1 MKKKKVMKLAYLL
14 MGIAL
19 LLSSCSE
26 DLFTGGSDSNEDVT
40 ISLAYSDV
48 SPRDIVV
55 NSRATPQEERHL
67 DNLYIYIFDGN
78 GNLKGYK
85 GIEGEDSLNQNT
97 SSSNSSNSSNKGVIT
112 GIETRSGD
120 SYIYAVANISTGLY
134 PVETSNGTVEPNKL
148 PINLDENKAR
158 AGEYEF
164 TLDQLKALTF
174 NRSSRNTI
182 QISSAF
188 LMSGAVQEGKPVNI
202 TPAGTI
208 ENGENGENDIRL
220 SRIVSKVKFTIK
232 EKTGDGVTRSFKL
245 DNYSIMNIAMKGT
258 LIGNIDG
265 NKKYNISNDKDVS
278 NIKGLTLGVNDVDS
292 TGAECF
298 EAYLPENLQEP
309 QKSVNNQAMREND
322 GMLISKE
329 FINAPKYGTYV
340 VLKGK
345 YEETQNGSTKTANV
359 TYYVHLGNCSADY
372 NDYNVERNSMYT
384 FNITVAGV
392 NKIIVEAKQKEGEN
406 EQPGAEGVVMKYG
419 DIGKNLTLDSHYE
432 YMVMRFYQ
440 NNIQELKKA
449 GKGYFYQVYALG
461 KHTDVINVGA
471 TTDGNKNDVDTSWI
485 QFAIKCS
492 RDNSSS
498 TYSTDKTSRG
508 TACSYPGTEYSSD
521 LYTVENFLKYLYDN
535 SESTSIW
542 TGSDSIGNYVD
553 ATCFVSENYYKDR
566 SWDEYVNDVDKRAFY
581 VANKVWVSKDK
592 RSVYAGAQY
601 GLTQH
606 NIQTFYDR
614 NQADSVIAYGCE
626 TINDEEKPDGGSDYN
641 IKDKADGSNGNEFWD
656 GRANMMEDIFDEHG
670 KPVKTWDDLKN
681 TRDNLYHS
689 LRIACMRRNRDLNGD
704 GNISDDEI
712 RWYAP
717 ATQQYAGLWIGEE
730 IMSTES
736 KLFNKSTKILK
747 YGSNKERM
755 VYYSSTR
762 DAESYLS
769 EEGMATSNMNKG
781 YGGFSPKYVRCV
793 RNLKSWELGYAKTP
807 DPYYSYDSGTKTV
820 TLDKVDEDAL
830 NITGEQGEL
839 FDHTERD
846 EGNKPAKK
854 FTIAN
859 SIWKTPYNYKG
870 TTIDPTPENVYNGK
884 YWCYG
889 RYSENNKKN
898 WRVPNQ
904 REFCIMAMVST
915 DDDKID
921 VKWTAC
927 RTHFSNMN
935 FRQSWTYNHIDD
947 DSKNKGAVTMSLK
960 GVSGVRCIKVLK

>member
-55 NSRATPQEERHL
+55 NSRSKTQEERHL

-97 SSSNSSNSSNKGVIT
+97 SSSEIQEIT
-112 GIETRSGD
+112 GIKTRSGD

-148 PINLDENKAR
+148 PINLDEARAR

-174 NRSSRNTI
+174 NRNNPNTI

-188 LMSGAVQEGKPVNI
+188 LMSGAVQQGKLVNI

-208 ENGENGENDIRL
+208 ENGGNDIRL

-265 NKKYNISNDKDVS
+265 NDKKYINNDTDVS
-278 NIKGLTLGVNDVDS
+278 NIVGQTLSVNDVDE
-292 TGAECF
+292 TGAEYF
-298 EAYLPENLQEP
+298 KAYLPENLQEA
-309 QKSVNNQAMREND
+309 QHDVTEQAKREDDN
-322 GMLISKE
+322 MTNPKE
-329 FINAPKYGTYV
+329 FTNAPKYGTYV

-345 YEETQNGSTKTANV
+345 YEETKGGSTKTAEV
-359 TYYVHLGNCSADY
+359 TYYVHLGDCSANY
-372 NDYNVERNSMYT
+372 NDYNVERNCKYT

-392 NKIIVEAKQKEGEN
+392 NKIIVEAKKEGN
-406 EQPGAEGVVMKYG
+406 EQPGAEGVVMEYG
-419 DIGKNLTLDSHYE
+419 KIGKNLTLDSHYE
-432 YMVMRFYQ
+432 YMVMRFYKNDIQ
-440 NNIQELKKA
+440 NLKNNSPHI
-449 GKGYFYQVYALG
+449 GYYYQVYALG
-461 KHTDVINVGA
+461 KKTKPINVKDVANPETQKHQQKLNG
-471 TTDGNKNDVDTSWI
+471 VDTSWI
-485 QFAIKCS
+485 EFAITGRNRSKS
-492 RDNSSS
+492 IYGNANNG
-498 TYSTDKTSRG
+498 RG
-508 TACSYPGTEYSSD
+508 TPCDYPGKNHTMDIE
-521 LYTVENFLKYLYDN
+521 TFLKMLYDN
-535 SESTSIW
+535 AGNDSFW
-542 TGSDSIGNYVD
+542 TNGEYID
-553 ATCFVSENYYKDR
+553 ATCFVSENYYKDL
-566 SWDEYVNDVDKRAFY
+566 SWDKYVNDVDKRAFY
-581 VANKVWVSKDK
+581 VASKIWVSEDK
-592 RSVYAGAQY
+592 RSVYAEAQY

-614 NQADSVIAYGCE
+614 SQAGRVTAYGCE
-626 TINDEEKPDGGSDYN
+626 TINDEEKPDGGDTGFDIN
-641 IKDKADGSNGNEFWD
+641 DQIEGSNGNDYWN
-656 GRANMMEDIFDEHG
+656 GRANMKLDIFNNG
-670 KPVKTWDDLKN
+670 KPVITWDGLKHN
-681 TRDNLYHS
+681 IS
-689 LRIACMRRNRDLNGD
+689 LRIACMSRNRDLNGD
-704 GNISDDEI
+704 GIIQEDEM

-717 ATQQYAGLWIGEE
+717 ATHQYAGLWIGEE

-747 YGSNKERM
+747 RGSKGDVGRM

-762 DAESYLS
+762 DLESFLS
-769 EEGMATSNMNKG
+769 EEGMTTGNYDSRNSP
-781 YGGFSPKYVRCV
+781 YRPKYVRCV
-793 RNLKSWELGYAKTP
+793 RNLKSGEIGYAQTP
-807 DPYYSYDSGTKTV
+807 DTYYSYDSKNKTV

-854 FTIAN
+854 FTIAASLWN
-859 SIWKTPYNYKG
+859 GEYYYKG
-870 TTIDPTPENVYNGK
+870 EKMTPKPADNVYNGK

-889 RYSENNKKN
+889 RYIENNEKN

-904 REFCIMAMVST
+904 RELCIMSMVAS
-915 DDDKID
+915 DDALDS
-921 VKWTAC
+921 AC

-935 FRQSWTYNHIDD
+935 FKQSWTYRGYRN
-947 DSKNKGAVTMSLK
+947 SRMLTMSLTSVK
-960 GVSGVRCIKVLK
+960 GVRCIKVLK

>member
-14 MGIAL
+14 MGIVL

-55 NSRATPQEERHL
+55 NSRSKTQEERHL

-85 GIEGEDSLNQNT
+85 GIEGEDNLNQNT
-97 SSSNSSNSSNKGVIT
+97 SSSEKEEIT
-112 GIETRSGD
+112 GIKTRSGD

-134 PVETSNGTVEPNKL
+134 PVATSNGTVEPNKL
-148 PINLDENKAR
+148 PINLDEDKAR

-174 NRSSRNTI
+174 NRNNRNTI

-188 LMSGAVQEGKPVNI
+188 LMSGAVQQGNLVNI

-208 ENGENGENDIRL
+208 ENGGNDIRL

-265 NKKYNISNDKDVS
+265 NDKKYINNDTDVS
-278 NIKGLTLGVNDVDS
+278 NIVGQTLSVNDVDE
-292 TGAECF
+292 TGAEYF
-298 EAYLPENLQEP
+298 KAYLPENLQEP
-309 QKSVNNQAMREND
+309 KQSINVQAMRED
-322 GMLISKE
+322 DSKSIPKV
-329 FINAPKYGTYV
+329 FTNAPDYGTYV

-345 YEETQNGSTKTANV
+345 YEETKDGSTKTANV
-359 TYYVHLGNCSADY
+359 TYYVHLGDCSVNY
-372 NDYNVERNSMYT
+372 NDYNVERNCKYT

-392 NKIIVEAKQKEGEN
+392 NKIIVEAKKEGN
-406 EQPGAEGVVMKYG
+406 EQPGAEGVVMEYG
-419 DIGKNLTLDSHYE
+419 NMGKNLTLDSHYE
-432 YMVMRFYQ
+432 YMVMRFERKHIQ
-440 NNIQELKKA
+440 NLKKYNL
-449 GKGYFYQVYALG
+449 GYYYQVYALG
-461 KHTDVINVGA
+461 KKTDPINVKDEANTQEHQQQRNGVDTNWIEFA
-471 TTDGNKNDVDTSWI
+471 ITGRAGSKSSYGNENGGRGIPCDYPGNKHTMDIET
-485 QFAIKCS
+485 
-492 RDNSSS
+492 
-498 TYSTDKTSRG
+498 
-508 TACSYPGTEYSSD
+508 
-521 LYTVENFLKYLYDN
+521 FLKMLYVNADN
-535 SESTSIW
+535 DSFW
-542 TGSDSIGNYVD
+542 TNGEYID
-553 ATCFVSENYYKDR
+553 ATCFVSENYYSNLR
-566 SWDEYVNDVDKRAFY
+566 WDQYVNDVDKRAFY
-581 VANKVWVSKDK
+581 VASYVWVSKDT
-592 RSVYAGAQY
+592 RSVYAKAQY

-614 NQADSVIAYGCE
+614 SQAGNVTAYGCE
-626 TINDEEKPDGGSDYN
+626 TINDEEKPDGSDTGFDIN
-641 IKDKADGSNGNEFWD
+641 DQIEGSNGNDLWD
-656 GRANMMEDIFDEHG
+656 GRYNMKKDIFDKYG
-670 KPVKTWDDLKN
+670 KPVKTWDELKRN
-681 TRDNLYHS
+681 IS
-689 LRIACMRRNRDLNGD
+689 LRIACMSRNRDLNGD
-704 GNISDDEI
+704 GIISDDEI

-736 KLFNKSTKILK
+736 KLFKKSTKTLK
-747 YGSNKERM
+747 SNDDRM

-762 DAESYLS
+762 DAESFLS
-769 EEGMATSNMNKG
+769 EEGMSTGNYNDRNSP
-781 YGGFSPKYVRCV
+781 YRPKYVRCV
-793 RNLKSWELGYAKTP
+793 RNLKSGEIGYAQKP
-807 DPYYSYDSGTKTV
+807 DRYYSYARGTRTV
-820 TLDKVDEDAL
+820 TLDKVDHDAL

-839 FDHTERD
+839 FNHTERD

-854 FTIAN
+854 FTIATN
-859 SIWKTPYNYKG
+859 IWTGYYNYKG
-870 TTIDPTPENVYNGK
+870 TTMKPLAENVYTGK

-889 RYSENNKKN
+889 RYSENGKKN

-904 REFCIMAMVST
+904 REFCIMTMVAT
-915 DDDKID
+915 DDPSCD

-927 RTHFSNMN
+927 RTQFSNPN
-935 FRQSWTYNHIDD
+935 FFNKKSWTCNYIDD
-947 DSKNKGAVTMSLK
+947 PKSQLKGVITMSLK
-960 GVSGVRCIKVLK
+960 NVWGVRCIKVLKD

>member
-26 DLFTGGSDSNEDVT
+26 DLFTGGSESNKDVT

-85 GIEGEDSLNQNT
+85 GIEGEDNLNQNT
-97 SSSNSSNSSNKGVIT
+97 SSSNKEVIKD
-112 GIETRSGD
+112 INTRSGD

-134 PVETSNGTVEPNKL
+134 PVATSNGTVEPNKL
-148 PINLDENKAR
+148 PINLDEEKAR
-158 AGEYEF
+158 AGEYDF

-174 NRSSRNTI
+174 NRNNRNTI

-188 LMSGAVQEGKPVNI
+188 LMSGAVQQGNLVNI

-208 ENGENGENDIRL
+208 ENGGNDIRL

-232 EKTGDGVTRSFKL
+232 EYTGDGVTRSFKL

-265 NKKYNISNDKDVS
+265 NKKYNISNNTDVS
-278 NIKGLTLGVNDVDS
+278 NIVGQTLSVNDVDE
-292 TGAECF
+292 TGAKYF
-298 EAYLPENLQEP
+298 KAYLPENLQEA
-309 QKSVNNQAMREND
+309 QHDVQDQAKREDDN
-322 GMLISKE
+322 MSNPKE

-345 YEETQNGSTKTANV
+345 YEETKDGSTKTAET
-359 TYYVHLGNCSADY
+359 TYYVHLGDCSANH
-372 NDYNVERNSMYT
+372 NDYNVERNCKYT

-392 NKIIVEAKQKEGEN
+392 DKIIVEAKKEGN
-406 EQPGAEGVVMKYG
+406 EQPGTEGVVMEYG
-419 DIGKNLTLDSHYE
+419 NMGKNLTLDSHYE
-432 YMVMRFYQ
+432 YMVMRFERKHIQ
-440 NNIQELKKA
+440 NLKKYNL
-449 GKGYFYQVYALG
+449 GYFYQVYALG
-461 KHTDVINVGA
+461 KKTDPINVKDEA
-471 TTDGNKNDVDTSWI
+471 NPTTQEHQKKLNGVDTSWI
-485 QFAIKCS
+485 EFAITGRAGSK
-492 RDNSSS
+492 SS
-498 TYSTDKTSRG
+498 YGNENGGRG
-508 TACSYPGTEYSSD
+508 IPCDYPGKKGEIHTMDIE
-521 LYTVENFLKYLYDN
+521 TFLKMLYDN
-535 SESTSIW
+535 ADNDSFW
-542 TGSDSIGNYVD
+542 TNGEYID
-553 ATCFVSENYYKDR
+553 ATCFVSENYYKDL
-566 SWDEYVNDVDKRAFY
+566 SWDKYVNDVDKRAFY
-581 VANKVWVSKDK
+581 VASYVWVSKDT
-592 RSVYAGAQY
+592 RSVYAKAQY

-614 NQADSVIAYGCE
+614 SQAGNVTAYGCE
-626 TINDEEKPDGGSDYN
+626 TINDEEKPGGGDTGFDIN
-641 IKDKADGSNGNEFWD
+641 EQVEGSNGNDYWN
-656 GRANMMEDIFDEHG
+656 GRANMMQDIDKFKDN
-670 KPVKTWDDLKN
+670 KPVRTWDELKGN
-681 TRDNLYHS
+681 IS
-689 LRIACMRRNRDLNGD
+689 LRIACMSRNRDLNGD
-704 GNISDDEI
+704 GNISEDEI

-717 ATQQYAGLWIGEE
+717 ATNQYAGLWIGEE

-736 KLFNKSTKILK
+736 KLFNKSTKELIIDK
-747 YGSNKERM
+747 PPKETSKRM

-762 DAESYLS
+762 DLESFLS
-769 EEGMATSNMNKG
+769 EEGMTTGNYDRRNSP
-781 YGGFSPKYVRCV
+781 YRPKYVRCV
-793 RNLKSWELGYAKTP
+793 RNLKSKEIGYDQKP
-807 DPYYSYDSGTKTV
+807 DPYYSYDSEHKTV

-839 FDHTERD
+839 FDHTEHD

-854 FTIAN
+854 FTIAKDL
-859 SIWKTPYNYKG
+859 WTGEYDYKG
-870 TTIDPTPENVYNGK
+870 TTMTPTPENVYNGK

-889 RYSENNKKN
+889 RYIENNEKN

-904 REFCIMAMVST
+904 RELCIMVMVAP
-915 DDDKID
+915 ID
-921 VKWTAC
+921 ALDSAC

-935 FRQSWTYNHIDD
+935 FRQSWTYRGYGNSGMI
-947 DSKNKGAVTMSLK
+947 SMSLTSVK
-960 GVSGVRCIKVLK
+960 GVRCIKVLK

>member
-19 LLSSCSE
+19 LLCSCSE
-26 DLFTGGSDSNEDVT
+26 DLFTGGSESNEDVT

-85 GIEGEDSLNQNT
+85 GIEGEDNLNQNT
-97 SSSNSSNSSNKGVIT
+97 SSSEKQVIT
-112 GIETRSGD
+112 GIKTRSGD

-174 NRSSRNTI
+174 NRSNPNTI

-188 LMSGAVQEGKPVNI
+188 LMSGAVQEGKLVNI

-208 ENGENGENDIRL
+208 EKGGNDIRL

-265 NKKYNISNDKDVS
+265 NDKKYINNDTNVS
-278 NIKGLTLGVNDVDS
+278 NIVGQTLGVNDVDE

-298 EAYLPENLQEP
+298 EAYLPENLQEA
-309 QKSVNNQAMREND
+309 QHDVQDQAKREDDN
-322 GMLISKE
+322 MLNPKE
-329 FINAPKYGTYV
+329 FTNAPKYGTYV

-345 YEETQNGSTKTANV
+345 YEETKDDSHKTAEV
-359 TYYVHLGNCSADY
+359 TYYVHLGDCSANY
-372 NDYNVERNSMYT
+372 NDYNVERNCKYT

-392 NKIIVEAKQKEGEN
+392 NKIIVEARKEGN
-406 EQPGAEGVVMKYG
+406 EQPGAEGVVMEYG
-419 DIGKNLTLDSHYE
+419 KIGKNLTLDSHYE
-432 YMVMRFYQ
+432 YMVMRFYKDE
-440 NNIQELKKA
+440 IQKLKKYNI
-449 GKGYFYQVYALG
+449 GYYYQVYALG
-461 KHTDVINVGA
+461 KKTKPINVKDEA
-471 TTDGNKNDVDTSWI
+471 NPTTEKHQQKLNGVNTSWI
-485 QFAIKCS
+485 EFAITGRAGSKS
-492 RDNSSS
+492 IYGNANNG
-498 TYSTDKTSRG
+498 RG
-508 TACSYPGTEYSSD
+508 IPCDYPGEGNAMDIET
-521 LYTVENFLKYLYDN
+521 FLKKLYDN
-535 SESTSIW
+535 ADNDSFW
-542 TGSDSIGNYVD
+542 TNGEYID
-553 ATCFVSENYYKDR
+553 ATCFVSENYYKDL
-566 SWDEYVNDVDKRAFY
+566 SWDKYVNNVDKRAFY
-581 VANKVWVSKDK
+581 IANKISVSEDK
-592 RSVYAGAQY
+592 RSVYAEAQY

-614 NQADSVIAYGCE
+614 SKAGSVTAYGCE
-626 TINDEEKPDGGSDYN
+626 TINDEEKPDGSDTGFDIN
-641 IKDKADGSNGNEFWD
+641 DQIEGSNGNDYWN
-656 GRANMMEDIFDEHG
+656 GRANMKLDIFNNG
-670 KPVKTWDDLKN
+670 KPVITWDGLKHN
-681 TRDNLYHS
+681 IS
-689 LRIACMRRNRDLNGD
+689 LRIACMSRNRDLNGD
-704 GNISDDEI
+704 GIIQEDEM

-717 ATQQYAGLWIGEE
+717 ATHQYAGLWIGEE

-747 YGSNKERM
+747 RGSKGDVGRM
-755 VYYSSTR
+755 AYYSSTR
-762 DAESYLS
+762 DLESFLS
-769 EEGMATSNMNKG
+769 EEGMTTGNYDNRNSP
-781 YGGFSPKYVRCV
+781 YRPKYVRCV
-793 RNLKSWELGYAKTP
+793 RNLKSGEIGYGETP
-807 DPYYSYDSGTKTV
+807 DPYYSYNSGTKTV

-854 FTIAN
+854 FTIAA
-859 SIWKTPYNYKG
+859 SLWTGSYDYKG
-870 TTIDPTPENVYNGK
+870 TTMTPTPENVYNGK

-889 RYSENNKKN
+889 RYIENNEKN

-904 REFCIMAMVST
+904 RELCIMSMVAS
-915 DDDKID
+915 DDALDS
-921 VKWTAC
+921 AC

-935 FRQSWTYNHIDD
+935 FRQSWTYRGYRN
-947 DSKNKGAVTMSLK
+947 SRMLTMSLRDVK
-960 GVSGVRCIKVLK
+960 GVRCIKVLK

>member
-26 DLFTGGSDSNEDVT
+26 DLFTGGSESNKDVT

-55 NSRATPQEERHL
+55 NSRAKTQEEHHL

-85 GIEGEDSLNQNT
+85 GIEGEDNLNQNT
-97 SSSNSSNSSNKGVIT
+97 SSSETEKQEIT
-112 GIETRSGD
+112 GIKTRSGD

-134 PVETSNGTVEPNKL
+134 PVATSNGTVEPNKL
-148 PINLDENKAR
+148 PINLDEDKAC

-174 NRSSRNTI
+174 NRNNRNTI

-188 LMSGAVQEGKPVNI
+188 LMSGAVQQGNLVNI

-208 ENGENGENDIRL
+208 ENGGNDIRL

-265 NKKYNISNDKDVS
+265 NKKYNISNNTDVS
-278 NIKGLTLGVNDVDS
+278 NIVGQTLSVNDVDE
-292 TGAECF
+292 TGAKYF
-298 EAYLPENLQEP
+298 KAYLPENLQEA
-309 QKSVNNQAMREND
+309 QHDVQDQAKREDDN
-322 GMLISKE
+322 MSNPKE

-345 YEETQNGSTKTANV
+345 YEETKDGSTKTAET
-359 TYYVHLGNCSADY
+359 TYYVHLGDCSANH
-372 NDYNVERNSMYT
+372 NDYNVERNCKYT

-392 NKIIVEAKQKEGEN
+392 DKIIVEAKKEGN
-406 EQPGAEGVVMKYG
+406 EQPGAEGVVMEYG
-419 DIGKNLTLDSHYE
+419 NMGKNLTLDSHYE
-432 YMVMRFYQ
+432 YMVMRFERKHIQ
-440 NNIQELKKA
+440 NLKKYNL
-449 GKGYFYQVYALG
+449 GYFYQVYALG
-461 KHTDVINVGA
+461 KKTDPINVKDEA
-471 TTDGNKNDVDTSWI
+471 NPTTQEHQKKLNGVDTSWI
-485 QFAIKCS
+485 EFAITGRAGSK
-492 RDNSSS
+492 SS
-498 TYSTDKTSRG
+498 YGNENGGRG
-508 TACSYPGTEYSSD
+508 IPCDYPGKKGEIHTMDIE
-521 LYTVENFLKYLYDN
+521 TFLKMLYDN
-535 SESTSIW
+535 ADNDSFW
-542 TGSDSIGNYVD
+542 TNGEYID
-553 ATCFVSENYYKDR
+553 ATCFVSENYYKDL
-566 SWDEYVNDVDKRAFY
+566 SWDKYVNDVDKRAFY
-581 VANKVWVSKDK
+581 VASYVWVSKDT
-592 RSVYAGAQY
+592 RSVYAKAQY

-614 NQADSVIAYGCE
+614 SQAGNVTAYGCE
-626 TINDEEKPDGGSDYN
+626 TINDEEKPGGGDTGFDIN
-641 IKDKADGSNGNEFWD
+641 EQVEGSNGNDYWN
-656 GRANMMEDIFDEHG
+656 GRANMILDIDNFKDN
-670 KPVKTWDDLKN
+670 KPVKYWDELKGN
-681 TRDNLYHS
+681 IS
-689 LRIACMRRNRDLNGD
+689 LRIACMSRNRDLNGD
-704 GNISDDEI
+704 GNISEDEI

-717 ATQQYAGLWIGEE
+717 ATNQYAGLWIGEE

-736 KLFNKSTKILK
+736 KLFNKSTKTLK
-747 YGSNKERM
+747 TYKDRM
-755 VYYSSTR
+755 IYYSSTR
-762 DAESYLS
+762 DAEAFLS
-769 EEGMATSNMNKG
+769 EEGMATGNYNKVNTP
-781 YGGFSPKYVRCV
+781 FAPKYVRCV
-793 RNLKSWELGYAKTP
+793 RNLKSGGIGYDQKP
-807 DPYYSYDSGTKTV
+807 DPYYSYDSEHKTV

-854 FTIAN
+854 FTIAKDLWTG
-859 SIWKTPYNYKG
+859 SYDYKG
-870 TTIDPTPENVYNGK
+870 TTMTPTPPENVYNGK

-889 RYSENNKKN
+889 RYIENNEKN

-904 REFCIMAMVST
+904 RELCIMVMVAP
-915 DDDKID
+915 ID
-921 VKWTAC
+921 ALDSAC
-927 RTHFSNMN
+927 KTHFSNMN
-935 FRQSWTYNHIDD
+935 FRQSWTYRGYRNSGMI
-947 DSKNKGAVTMSLK
+947 SMSLTSVK
-960 GVSGVRCIKVLK
+960 GVRCIKVLK

>member
-26 DLFTGGSDSNEDVT
+26 DLFTGGSESNKDVT

-85 GIEGEDSLNQNT
+85 GIEGEDNLNQNT
-97 SSSNSSNSSNKGVIT
+97 SSSETEKQEIT
-112 GIETRSGD
+112 GIKTRSGD

-134 PVETSNGTVEPNKL
+134 PVATSNGTVEPNKL
-148 PINLDENKAR
+148 PINLDEEKAC

-174 NRSSRNTI
+174 NRNNRNTI

-188 LMSGAVQEGKPVNI
+188 LMSGAVQQGNLVNI

-208 ENGENGENDIRL
+208 ENGGNDIRL

-245 DNYSIMNIAMKGT
+245 DNYSIMNIAMNGT
-258 LIGNIDG
+258 LIGKIDH
-265 NKKYNISNDKDVS
+265 NDKKYIRDDKDFS
-278 NIKGLTLGVNDVDS
+278 NIKGLTLGVNDVDE
-292 TGAECF
+292 TGAEYF
-298 EAYLPENLQEP
+298 EAYLPENLQDA
-309 QKSVNNQAMREND
+309 QHDVQDQAKREDDN
-322 GMLISKE
+322 MSNPKE

-345 YEETQNGSTKTANV
+345 YEETKDGSTKTAET
-359 TYYVHLGNCSADY
+359 TYYVHLGDCSANH
-372 NDYNVERNSMYT
+372 NDYNVERNCKYT

-392 NKIIVEAKQKEGEN
+392 DKIIVEAKKEGN
-406 EQPGAEGVVMKYG
+406 EQPGAEGVVMEYG
-419 DIGKNLTLDSHYE
+419 NMGKNLTLDSHYE
-432 YMVMRFYQ
+432 YMVMRFERKHIQ
-440 NNIQELKKA
+440 NLKKYNL
-449 GKGYFYQVYALG
+449 GYFYQVYALG
-461 KHTDVINVGA
+461 KKTDPINVKDEA
-471 TTDGNKNDVDTSWI
+471 NPTTQEHQKKLNGVDTSWI
-485 QFAIKCS
+485 EFAITGRAGSK
-492 RDNSSS
+492 SS
-498 TYSTDKTSRG
+498 YGNENGGRG
-508 TACSYPGTEYSSD
+508 IPCDYPGKKGEIHTMDIE
-521 LYTVENFLKYLYDN
+521 TFLKMLYDN
-535 SESTSIW
+535 ADNDSFW
-542 TGSDSIGNYVD
+542 TNGEYID
-553 ATCFVSENYYKDR
+553 ATCFVSENYYKDL
-566 SWDEYVNDVDKRAFY
+566 SWDKYVNDVDKRAFY
-581 VANKVWVSKDK
+581 VASYVWVSEDK
-592 RSVYAGAQY
+592 RSVYAEAQY

-614 NQADSVIAYGCE
+614 SQAGNVTAYGCE
-626 TINDEEKPDGGSDYN
+626 TINDEEKPGGGDTGFDIN
-641 IKDKADGSNGNEFWD
+641 EQVEGSNGNDYWD
-656 GRANMMEDIFDEHG
+656 GRANMMQDIDKFKDK
-670 KPVKTWDDLKN
+670 KPVKYWDELKGN
-681 TRDNLYHS
+681 IS
-689 LRIACMRRNRDLNGD
+689 LRIACMSRNRDLNGD
-704 GNISDDEI
+704 GNISEDEI

-717 ATQQYAGLWIGEE
+717 ATNQYAGLWIGEE

-736 KLFNKSTKILK
+736 KLFNKSTKTLK
-747 YGSNKERM
+747 TDKDRM
-755 VYYSSTR
+755 IYYSSTS
-762 DAESYLS
+762 DAEAFLS
-769 EEGMATSNMNKG
+769 EEGMATGNYNKVNTP
-781 YGGFSPKYVRCV
+781 YAPKYVRCV
-793 RNLKSWELGYAKTP
+793 RNLKSGEIGYNQIP
-807 DPYYSYDSGTKTV
+807 DQYYSYDSEHKTV

-854 FTIAN
+854 FTIAD
-859 SIWKTPYNYKG
+859 SQWTVYYNYQGIQMK
-870 TTIDPTPENVYNGK
+870 PTAENVYNGK

-889 RYSENNKKN
+889 RYSGKNGEKN

-904 REFCIMAMVST
+904 RELCIMAMVAPNDALNS
-915 DDDKID
+915 
-921 VKWTAC
+921 AC

-935 FRQSWTYNHIDD
+935 FRQSWTHNYSNI
-947 DSKNKGAVTMSLK
+947 VTMSLSK
-960 GVSGVRCIKVLK
+960 AWGVRCIKVLK

>member
-26 DLFTGGSDSNEDVT
+26 DLFTGGSESNKDVT

-85 GIEGEDSLNQNT
+85 DIEGADNLDQET
-97 SSSNSSNSSNKGVIT
+97 SSSNKKEIT
-112 GIETRSGD
+112 DIKTRSGE

-134 PVETSNGTVEPNKL
+134 PVETSNGTVEENKL
-148 PINLDENKAR
+148 PINLDEEKAR
-158 AGEYEF
+158 AGEYAF

-174 NRSSRNTI
+174 NRNNPNTI

-188 LMSGAVQEGKPVNI
+188 LMSGYVQNGKLVKI

-232 EKTGDGVTRSFKL
+232 EETRDGVKRSFKL
-245 DNYSIMNIAMKGT
+245 DNYSIMNIAKKGT

-265 NKKYNISNDKDVS
+265 NKKYISKVKEDFS
-278 NIKGLTLGVNDVDS
+278 NIVGQTLGVNNVDS
-292 TGAECF
+292 TGVECF

-309 QKSVNNQAMREND
+309 QKSVNNQAKREDDN
-322 GMLISKE
+322 MSNPKE
-329 FINAPKYGTYV
+329 FTNAPKYGTYV

-345 YEETQNGSTKTANV
+345 YEETKNGSTKTANV
-359 TYYVHLGNCSADY
+359 TYYVHLGDCSVNF
-372 NDYNVERNSMYT
+372 NDYNVERNCKYT

-392 NKIIVEAKQKEGEN
+392 NKIIVEAKKEGN
-406 EQPGAEGVVMKYG
+406 EQPGAEGVVMEYG
-419 DIGKNLTLDSHYE
+419 KIGKNLTLDSHYE
-432 YMVMRFYQ
+432 YMVMRFYKDE
-440 NNIQELKKA
+440 IQKLKKDNI
-449 GKGYFYQVYALG
+449 GYYYQVYALG
-461 KHTDVINVGA
+461 KKTKPINVKDEA
-471 TTDGNKNDVDTSWI
+471 NPTTQEHQKKLNGVDTSWI
-485 QFAIKCS
+485 EFAITG
-492 RDNSSS
+492 RGNSTSS
-498 TYSTDKTSRG
+498 YGNENSGRG
-508 TACSYPGTEYSSD
+508 TPCDYPGIGKTMDIE
-521 LYTVENFLKYLYDN
+521 TFLKMLYVNANND
-535 SESTSIW
+535 SFW
-542 TGSDSIGNYVD
+542 TEGKYID
-553 ATCFVSENYYKDR
+553 ATCFVSENYYKDL
-566 SWDEYVNDVDKRAFY
+566 SWDQYVNNVDKRAFY
-581 VANKVWVSKDK
+581 IANKISVSEDK
-592 RSVYAGAQY
+592 RSVYAEAQY

-614 NQADSVIAYGCE
+614 NQAGSVIAYGCE
-626 TINDEEKPDGGSDYN
+626 TINDEEKSDGRSDYN
-641 IKDKADGSNGNEFWD
+641 IADQAVGSNGNDYWN
-656 GRANMMEDIFDEHG
+656 GRANMMKDIFINGE
-670 KPVKTWDDLKN
+670 PVKNWDDLKN
-681 TRDNLYHS
+681 TKDNLYHS

-704 GNISDDEI
+704 GKISKDEI

-736 KLFNKSTKILK
+736 KLFNKSTKELIIDK
-747 YGSNKERM
+747 PPKETSKRM
-755 VYYSSTR
+755 VYYSSTS
-762 DAESYLS
+762 DAEAFLS
-769 EEGMATSNMNKG
+769 EEGMATGNYDKVNTP
-781 YGGFSPKYVRCV
+781 YAPKYVRCV
-793 RNLKSWELGYAKTP
+793 RNLKSGEIGYNQIP
-807 DPYYSYDSGTKTV
+807 DQYYSYDSEHKTV

-854 FTIAN
+854 FTIAD
-859 SIWKTPYNYKG
+859 SKWTGYYYDKG
-870 TTIDPTPENVYNGK
+870 ILMKPTAENVYNGK

-889 RYSENNKKN
+889 RYSGKNGEKN

-904 REFCIMAMVST
+904 RELCIMAMVAPNDALNS
-915 DDDKID
+915 
-921 VKWTAC
+921 AC
-927 RTHFSNMN
+927 RTHFSNMD
-935 FRQSWTYNHIDD
+935 FRQSWTHNYSNI
-947 DSKNKGAVTMSLK
+947 VTMSL
-960 GVSGVRCIKVLK
+960 SNAWGVRCIKVLK